1 MFYFLSTSLIFT
13 HPFLKNFWTK
23 LSRWS
28 RVRIL
33 ANQRSER
40 VARIEIHFD
49 VFSQLYL
56 SLFFMKLVEIL

>member
-1 MFYFLSTSLIFT
+1 MR
-13 HPFLKNFWTK
+13 
-23 LSRWS
+23 SRGPG
-28 RVRIL
+28 
-33 ANQRSER
+33 NEDDQRSER